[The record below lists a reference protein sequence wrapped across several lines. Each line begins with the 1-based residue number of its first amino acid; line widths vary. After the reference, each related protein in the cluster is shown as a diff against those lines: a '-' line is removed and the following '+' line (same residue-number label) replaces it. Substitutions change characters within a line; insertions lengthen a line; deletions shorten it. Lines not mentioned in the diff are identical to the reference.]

1 MKRGILL
8 GLLLTAGGLSVAAA
22 GYQAPAP
29 APQAPLPDL
38 VRVKDNLYMIEASSP
53 ADRSLFTGGNT
64 GVFITGAGVV
74 VVDTKLAN
82 YGRQILDRI
91 KKVTDKPVITIINT
105 HTHGDH
111 TGSNE
116 GFPATVDIVAHENT
130 KANMAK
136 MPAFA
141 GDKAQFLPKR
151 TYKDKLTLF
160 SGKDSIELYYFG
172 AGHTSGDSFV
182 YYPSLRVLQ
191 TGDMFAWRDAP
202 LLDRANGG
210 SGVAFPQTLSKL
222 LAAVKN
228 VDIVIPGH
236 SPVATLKDV
245 EEYQRFNADLLAGV
259 EGAIKAGKTADEA
272 AASINLTD
280 KYKGYKSERMKAAI
294 DAIYAELKR

>member
-1 MKRGILL
+1 MKRGIFL
-8 GLLLTAGGLSVAAA
+8 GLLLAVGSLSVAAA

-29 APQAPLPDL
+29 QAALPDL

-82 YGRQILDRI
+82 YGRQILDKI

-105 HTHGDH
+105 HSHGDH

-172 AGHTSGDSFV
+172 AGHTSGDTFV

-191 TGDMFAWRDAP
+191 AGDMFAWRDAP

-210 SGVAFPQTLSKL
+210 SGVAFPQTLAKL
-222 LAAVKN
+222 LATVKN

-259 EGAIKAGKTADEA
+259 EAAIKAGRTADEA

-280 KYKGYKSERMKAAI
+280 KYKGYKSERMKAAVE
-294 DAIYAELKR
+294 AIYAELKR